1 MIAQERENRMTKTK
15 SYRMRNLPC
24 RDASGYEMP
33 WAVCGNMYDKYS
45 DGTTVHGAG
54 VLEWCWDREDA
65 LNLTQMMRMDDRF
78 SNLKARAT
86 N

>member
-1 MIAQERENRMTKTK
+1 
-15 SYRMRNLPC
+15 MRNLPC

-45 DGTTVHGAG
+45 DGTIVHGAG
-54 VLEWCWDREDA
+54 VLEWCWDKEDA
-65 LNLTQMMRMDDRF
+65 LNLIQMMRMDDRF
-78 SNLKARAT
+78 SNLTARAT

>member
-1 MIAQERENRMTKTK
+1 
-15 SYRMRNLPC
+15 MRNLPC

-33 WAVCGNMYDKYS
+33 WAVCGSMYDKYS

-65 LNLTQMMRMDDRF
+65 LNLIQMMRMDDRF
-78 SNLKARAT
+78 SNLTARAT